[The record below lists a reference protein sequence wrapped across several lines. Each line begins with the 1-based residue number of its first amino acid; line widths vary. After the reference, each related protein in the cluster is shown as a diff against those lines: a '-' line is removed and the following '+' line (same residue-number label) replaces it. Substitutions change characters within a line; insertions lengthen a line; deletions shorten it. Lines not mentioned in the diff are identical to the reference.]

1 VATLSIMSD
10 WFERLHA
17 AGSAT
22 IRVVGK
28 FGLMLSVA
36 LLGGIGTS
44 WYMIE
49 TGTWLT
55 TRRVGPWV
63 TWTQAATPDADP
75 YTRARFARAG
85 SLPLSS
91 RVARTYEARTDN
103 DGQRL
108 HSSCEYIL
116 DGNGLEAGW
125 WSLAAFDDRGRLIAN
140 AAERHAYNST
150 TIARSADSRFIV
162 ALARDARPGNWLPT
176 DGAGRMT
183 LILTLLDSIT
193 EGAGSELGNEV
204 PKLPSIRRVAC
215 R

>member
-1 VATLSIMSD
+1 MSD
-10 WFERLHA
+10 WFERMRA

-22 IRVVGK
+22 LRK
-28 FGLMLSVA
+28 FARISLMLSAA
-36 LLGGIGTS
+36 LLSGLGTS

-49 TGTWLT
+49 TGSWLT

-63 TWTQAATPDADP
+63 MWTQAATPDADP
-75 YTRARFARAG
+75 YTRAHFLRDGR
-85 SLPLSS
+85 LPLSAS
-91 RVARTYEARTDN
+91 VARVYEARTDN

-116 DGNGLEAGW
+116 EADDLELGW
-125 WSLAAFDDRGRLIAN
+125 WSIAAFDNQGRLIPN
-140 AAERHAYNST
+140 AAERYAYNSS
-150 TIARSADSRFIV
+150 TIARSADGRFTV

-183 LILTLLDSIT
+183 IMLTLLDSGT
-193 EGAGSELGNEV
+193 EAAGPGPGNDL
-204 PKLPSIRRVAC
+204 PRLPSIRRVAC